1 MTPQEFEQY
10 VSERYQE
17 LGYKTILTPYSG
29 DWGIDVI
36 AMKGNEK
43 IAIQAKMYGG
53 SSRKVNRQVM
63 MQLYGAMAYQDCTKA
78 VLATDGE
85 CMADAVEVA
94 NKLGI
99 EILYLNGN
107 EDARQMNANK
117 EPVCVENLQGR
128 TILPFGDMWEKF
140 IMPLAGK
147 ALKGGNRENRI
158 VSVDWGGIVRI
169 TSNGKRSKISIEDVK
184 MAYGLL
190 QKQGYAE
197 RSAIDQFANRCS
209 SGIALLLSQVPF
221 IGIKKNP
228 TTLFIKETN
237 EL

>member
-1 MTPQEFEQY
+1 
-10 VSERYQE
+10 
-17 LGYKTILTPYSG
+17 
-29 DWGIDVI
+29 
-36 AMKGNEK
+36 
-43 IAIQAKMYGG
+43 
-53 SSRKVNRQVM
+53 
-63 MQLYGAMAYQDCTKA
+63 
-78 VLATDGE
+78 
-85 CMADAVEVA
+85 
-94 NKLGI
+94 
-99 EILYLNGN
+99 
-107 EDARQMNANK
+107 
-117 EPVCVENLQGR
+117 
-128 TILPFGDMWEKF
+128 MWEKF

-197 RSAIDQFANRCS
+197 RSAINQFANRCS
-209 SGIALLLSQVPF
+209 SGIVLLLSQVPF
-221 IGIKKNP
+221 IGIKNP

>member
-78 VLATDGE
+78 VLATDRE

-99 EILYLNGN
+99 EILYLHRKRRCKAN
-107 EDARQMNANK
+107 ECRERASLRGESASSDNS
-117 EPVCVENLQGR
+117 
-128 TILPFGDMWEKF
+128 TFGDMWEKF

-147 ALKGGNRENRI
+147 VLKGGNRENRI

-197 RSAIDQFANRCS
+197 RSAINQFANRCS
-209 SGIALLLSQVPF
+209 SGIVLLLSQVPF